1 MLAVKGIYKKGKI
14 ELLESLG
21 NIKSADLYIVVI
33 PHKTGKEK
41 YGTAQEVFQN
51 RVMESEEE
59 FKQVGLAHFFDTDD
73 DADVDW
79 EDVFG
84 LKDR

>member
-1 MLAVKGIYKKGKI
+1 MQAIKGIYKDGKI

-21 NIKSADLYIVVI
+21 KIQSADLYIVVI
-33 PHKTGKEK
+33 PHTEGKLN
-41 YGTAQEVFQN
+41 YGTIQEIFKSRTIQ
-51 RVMESEEE
+51 SEEE

-79 EDVFG
+79 EEVFG
-84 LKDR
+84 LEDR

>member
-1 MLAVKGIYKKGKI
+1 MLAVKGTYKNGKI
-14 ELLESLG
+14 ELLESMG
-21 NIKSADLYIVVI
+21 DIKSADLYIVVM

-41 YGTAQEVFQN
+41 YRIAQEVFQS

-79 EDVFG
+79 EDAFG